1 LTAVAEPVV
10 LFFDEVDRAVPEVRQ
25 GLFELMD
32 SRKLNGVTIHP
43 DTVVVAAINGGEH
56 GSQYQVHEMDPAELD
71 RYTVFD
77 VEPTVEDWLAWGKDN
92 VTDPIWDFINNNR
105 SHLEHTGDFEPN
117 KVYPSRRSWDRLN
130 STADAAGLLEPEGN
144 LDNLFTLATAFVGF
158 EAAVSLRDFVANYT
172 KVVTPEMIIDDGNIA
187 ATKDFGINDHC
198 ALIEKMEAAG
208 SVKEEL
214 SGDQLGNLADYFKS
228 LPSEA
233 AMKLWSVV
241 GQVSEKN
248 AIGLHGLSSDFLIK
262 MLAGDNS

>member
-1 LTAVAEPVV
+1 
-10 LFFDEVDRAVPEVRQ
+10 
-25 GLFELMD
+25 
-32 SRKLNGVTIHP
+32 
-43 DTVVVAAINGGEH
+43 
-56 GSQYQVHEMDPAELD
+56 
-71 RYTVFD
+71 
-77 VEPTVEDWLAWGKDN
+77 
-92 VTDPIWDFINNNR
+92 
-105 SHLEHTGDFEPN
+105 
-117 KVYPSRRSWDRLN
+117 
-130 STADAAGLLEPEGN
+130 
-144 LDNLFTLATAFVGF
+144 
-158 EAAVSLRDFVANYT
+158 
-172 KVVTPEMIIDDGNIA
+172 MIIDDGNIA
-187 ATKDFGINDHC
+187 VTKDFGINDHC